1 MKEIKPVDLVTVPEL
16 VTKSLLEYILTNS
29 LSVGD
34 RLPSERKMAETLS
47 VSRVSLKK
55 AIDILRHYGIL
66 ETRPQSGS
74 YIKDLSEI
82 SKFSGDSSAKKNYS
96 PNDMTEWRECRASV
110 EPATCRLC
118 AERITTQELAEL
130 EACLHKMIDS
140 YNQGDMPA
148 FVLEDFNF
156 HYYCVRFTH
165 NTSLFR
171 MYREFCGD
179 FYQWLVSCSEPF
191 FYEIYDDSMAQHK
204 AMFEAIQNHD
214 SDRAEEISRKHNR
227 MSLSAWRSF
236 KP

>member
-34 RLPSERKMAETLS
+34 RLPSERKMAENLS

-74 YIKDLSEI
+74 YIKDISEI
-82 SKFSGDSSAKKNYS
+82 SKFSSDSSVRRSYS
-96 PNDMTEWRECRASV
+96 ASDIMEWRECRASV

-118 AERITTQELAEL
+118 AERITTQELTEL
-130 EACLHKMIDS
+130 EACLNKMVDS
-140 YNQGDMPA
+140 YNQGDIPA

-165 NTSLFR
+165 NASLFR

-191 FYEIYDDSMAQHK
+191 FREIYDDSMIQHK

-214 SDRAEEISRKHNR
+214 PDRAEEISRKHNR

>member
-1 MKEIKPVDLVTVPEL
+1 MKGIKPIDLVSVPEL

-29 LSVGD
+29 LAEGD

-55 AIDILRHYGIL
+55 AIDVLRHYGIL

-82 SKFSGDSSAKKNYS
+82 SKFSSESSARKTYS
-96 PNDMTEWRECRASV
+96 ASDMAEWRECRASV

-118 AERITTQELAEL
+118 AERISVQELAEL
-130 EACLHKMIDS
+130 ETCLKKMIDS
-140 YNQGDMPA
+140 YGRGDIPA

-165 NTSLFR
+165 NISLFR
-171 MYREFCGD
+171 MYGEFCGD

-191 FYEIYDDSMAQHK
+191 FREIYDKSMVQHK
-204 AMFEAIQNHD
+204 AMFEAIRNHD
-214 SDRAEEISRKHNR
+214 PDRAEDISRQHNR
-227 MSLSAWRSF
+227 MSLDAWRSF
-236 KP
+236 YK